1 MQEKVRA
8 KDAKQGRSGKQI
20 LVVMVVSMALLIGA
34 YVVYNLF
41 ASAPVDKQAI
51 SWLPLALAFRPGA
64 SRLIRRAG

>member
-20 LVVMVVSMALLIGA
+20 LIVMVVSMALLIAA
-34 YVVYNLF
+34 YVIYNLF

-51 SWLPLALAFRPGA
+51 SMLLAPLLARRGARPA
-64 SRLIRRAG
+64 